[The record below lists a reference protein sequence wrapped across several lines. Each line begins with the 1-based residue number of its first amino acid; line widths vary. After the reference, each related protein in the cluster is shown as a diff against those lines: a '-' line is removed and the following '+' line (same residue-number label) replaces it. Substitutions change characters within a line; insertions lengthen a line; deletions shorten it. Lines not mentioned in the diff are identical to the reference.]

1 MADNFGLKIG
11 LEGEK
16 EFKKALSE
24 INQSFKVLGSE
35 MKVVTSQFDK
45 NDKSVEALT
54 ARNEVLNKEIEAQK
68 KKMETLRAA
77 LSNAAESFGEN
88 DRRTQN
94 WQIQLNN
101 ATAALNDME
110 RELEQNESA
119 IDELGDEMQQAGKQA
134 DNFGD
139 EIEGAAKDADGAS
152 SKLEKVGSVVKGLGV
167 AIGASVAAAGAALA
181 GLTKSFLDLAE
192 STREY
197 REDQAK
203 LDAAFTT
210 AGFTAEQSGAAY
222 TDFYSILG
230 EEDRSVEA
238 VNHLAKLCETE
249 EELAQWTDIAAGVW
263 ATFGDSLPIEGLT
276 EAANETAKTGQLTG
290 VLADALNW
298 AGLSEDEFQASLDAC
313 NSEQERA
320 ALITE
325 TLNGLYDEA
334 AENYKELNG
343 DVMDARRAQAELT
356 DAYAQLGA
364 IAEPIM
370 TTLKFMAADVLTE
383 MVPFVALMGEGLQGV
398 LEGTAGSAEKFAEG
412 MKGIVDVLLTQVSTI
427 VPLIGESIL
436 ASLPTLLEA
445 GVDIIVTLLD
455 GIVAALPS
463 LAEAAVMIVL
473 ELVNGLLSLLP
484 QLAETAMQVIATLA
498 SGIATALPELIPT
511 IVQILT
517 TVVQTLIENLP
528 LILDAALQLIM
539 GLAQGL
545 LTAIPV
551 LIETL
556 PSIILAIV
564 DFVLGAIPQI
574 IDAGIQLLTS
584 LVSALPEII
593 TAIVEAI
600 PQIIDGIITAVL
612 DSIPQLIQAGIDLL
626 VSLIQAL
633 PEIITT
639 IVAAIPEIIGS
650 IVNAIVNNIP
660 QIVMAGV
667 ELLTSLIAN
676 LPTIIVEIVKAV
688 PQILTGLVSAFGE
701 GVSQLASVGANLV
714 RGLWQGIQSL
724 AGWLWDKVSGWISS
738 IWDGICDF
746 FGIHS
751 PSAEMAWIGE
761 MMVKGLGN
769 GFDDEMG
776 SVGDEMVDAVAEAG
790 ALTGEAI
797 LEAVRTGL
805 MKNLTLLEEPI
816 AALITLIGEEFVEFM
831 PNILSAALNFNEWL
845 AQAIAQNSDET
856 VIAQL
861 KQLITAICRLFAAVR
876 SDFISIGQAIMEGI
890 GYGIRSRSTWLNNLI
905 SSYIRSMMAR
915 VESML
920 GIHSP
925 SKVFAEIGGYMAEG
939 MGVGFTSTMN
949 SVREQ
954 MEDSIP
960 TAFDVSTQDH
970 TATLVNGLVGGLS
983 SVLGN
988 SGKQVI
994 TLQVNL
1000 DSRTIAQTV
1009 FDPLKNVATQRGVS
1023 YG

>member
-1 MADNFGLKIG
+1 MADDFGLKIG

-35 MKVVTSQFDK
+35 MKVVQSQFDK
-45 NDKSVEALT
+45 NDSSVEALT
-54 ARNEVLNKEIEAQK
+54 TRNKVLNKEIEAQK
-68 KKMETLRAA
+68 QKIETLRSA
-77 LSNAAESFGEN
+77 LANASEFFGEN

-101 ATAALNDME
+101 ATAALNNME
-110 RELEQNESA
+110 RELEQNEKA
-119 IDELGDEMQQAGKQA
+119 IDELGDEMQQAARQA

-139 EIEGAAKDADGAS
+139 EMEGTAKDADDAS
-152 SKLEKVGSVVKGLGV
+152 SKLDKVGSVVKGLGV

-210 AGFTAEQSGAAY
+210 AGFTAEQAGNAY

-249 EELAQWTDIAAGVW
+249 EELTQWTDIAAGVW

-298 AGLSEDEFQASLDAC
+298 AGTSEDEFQASLDAC

-320 ALITE
+320 ALITK
-325 TLNGLYDEA
+325 TLNGLYEDA

-370 TTLKFMAADVLTE
+370 TTLKFMAADVLNE
-383 MVPFVALMGEGLQGV
+383 MIPFVAMMGEGLQGV
-398 LEGTAGSAEKFAEG
+398 LEGTAGSAETFAEG
-412 MKGIVDVLLTQVSTI
+412 MRGIVDVLLTQLSTI
-427 VPLIGESIL
+427 IPMIGQAIL
-436 ASLPTLLEA
+436 TSLPTLLQA

-455 GIVAALPS
+455 GIVSALPT

-484 QLAETAMQVIATLA
+484 QLAEAAMQVIATLA

-511 IVQILT
+511 IIEILT

-528 LILDAALQLIM
+528 LILDAALQLVM

-545 LTAIPV
+545 LAAIPV
-551 LIETL
+551 LIEAL

-564 DFVLGAIPQI
+564 EFVLGAIPQI

-593 TAIVEAI
+593 VAIVEAI
-600 PQIIDGIITAVL
+600 PQIIEGIITAVL
-612 DSIPQLIQAGIDLL
+612 GSIPQIIQAGIDLL
-626 VSLIQAL
+626 VALIQAL

-650 IVNAIVNNIP
+650 VVNALINSIP
-660 QIVMAGV
+660 QIVQAGV
-667 ELLTSLIAN
+667 TLFVSLIKN

-688 PQILTGLVSAFGE
+688 PQILSGLVSAFGK

-724 AGWLWDKVSGWISS
+724 ASWLWNKVSSWISS

-751 PSAEMAWIGE
+751 PSDEMAWIGE
-761 MMVKGLGN
+761 MLVEGLAGSINTN
-769 GFDDEMG
+769 GK
-776 SVGDEMVDAVAEAG
+776 DAVAAAEGMSKDINDVMHSLADDMTT
-790 ALTGEAI
+790 ALPADFSVNGTVNRNDTVSGTGF
-797 LEAVRTGL
+797 GGS
-805 MKNLTLLEEPI
+805 
-816 AALITLIGEEFVEFM
+816 ALITIQQM
-831 PNILSAALNFNEWL
+831 I
-845 AQAIAQNSDET
+845 
-856 VIAQL
+856 
-861 KQLITAICRLFAAVR
+861 VR
-876 SDFISIGQAIMEGI
+876 SEEDIRKISQEL
-890 GYGIRSRSTWLNNLI
+890 YNLI
-905 SSYIRSMMAR
+905 QSGSRAQ
-915 VESML
+915 
-920 GIHSP
+920 GH
-925 SKVFAEIGGYMAEG
+925 
-939 MGVGFTSTMN
+939 FT
-949 SVREQ
+949 
-954 MEDSIP
+954 
-960 TAFDVSTQDH
+960 TA
-970 TATLVNGLVGGLS
+970 
-983 SVLGN
+983 
-988 SGKQVI
+988 
-994 TLQVNL
+994 
-1000 DSRTIAQTV
+1000 
-1009 FDPLKNVATQRGVS
+1009 
-1023 YG
+1023 

>member
-54 ARNEVLNKEIEAQK
+54 ARNQVLNKEIEAQK

-119 IDELGDEMQQAGKQA
+119 IDELGNEMQQAGKQA

-210 AGFTAEQSGAAY
+210 AGFTAEQAGAAY

-313 NSEQERA
+313 TSEQERV

-325 TLNGLYDEA
+325 TLNGLYEEA

-370 TTLKFMAADVLTE
+370 TTLKFMAADVLKE
-383 MVPFVALMGEGLQGV
+383 MIPFVSMMGEGLQGV

-412 MKGIVDVLLTQVSTI
+412 MKGIVDVLLNQLSTI
-427 VPLIGESIL
+427 VPMIGQAIL

-455 GIVAALPS
+455 GIVSALPT
-463 LAEAAVMIVL
+463 LAEATVMIVL

-484 QLAETAMQVIATLA
+484 RLAETAMQVIATLA
-498 SGIATALPELIPT
+498 SGIATALPQLIPT

-528 LILDAALQLIM
+528 LVLEAALQLIM
-539 GLAQGL
+539 GLAEGL
-545 LTAIPV
+545 LTAIPI
-551 LIETL
+551 LIEAL

-564 DFVLGAIPQI
+564 DFIIGAIPQI
-574 IDAGIQLLTS
+574 IEAGIQLLTS

-593 TAIVEAI
+593 TAIVAAI
-600 PQIIDGIITAVL
+600 PQIIEGIITAVL

-626 VSLIQAL
+626 VALIQAL

-650 IVNAIVNNIP
+650 IVNALINSIP
-660 QIVMAGV
+660 QIVQAGV
-667 ELLTSLIAN
+667 QLLVSLIKN

-688 PQILTGLVSAFGE
+688 PQIISGLVSALSK
-701 GVSQLASVGANLV
+701 GVSQIAEVGANLV

-724 AGWLWDKVSGWISS
+724 ASWLWNKVSGWISS

-746 FGIHS
+746 FGIAS
-751 PSAEMAWIGE
+751 PSKEMGWVGE
-761 MMVKGLGN
+761 MLVEGLARAINAN
-769 GFDDEMG
+769 GK
-776 SVGDEMVDAVAEAG
+776 DAVEAAESMADDINSVMNGLATDMETSIPTDLSLDAG
-790 ALTGEAI
+790 AANALTES
-797 LEAVRTGL
+797 
-805 MKNLTLLEEPI
+805 
-816 AALITLIGEEFVEFM
+816 
-831 PNILSAALNFNEWL
+831 SA
-845 AQAIAQNSDET
+845 D
-856 VIAQL
+856 
-861 KQLITAICRLFAAVR
+861 
-876 SDFISIGQAIMEGI
+876 
-890 GYGIRSRSTWLNNLI
+890 SRSTVMDGMYGSLVTVQQMVVRSEDDIRKVSQELYNLMQTG
-905 SSYIRSMMAR
+905 SRAQGR
-915 VESML
+915 VL
-920 GIHSP
+920 
-925 SKVFAEIGGYMAEG
+925 
-939 MGVGFTSTMN
+939 
-949 SVREQ
+949 
-954 MEDSIP
+954 
-960 TAFDVSTQDH
+960 TA
-970 TATLVNGLVGGLS
+970 
-983 SVLGN
+983 
-988 SGKQVI
+988 
-994 TLQVNL
+994 
-1000 DSRTIAQTV
+1000 
-1009 FDPLKNVATQRGVS
+1009 
-1023 YG
+1023 